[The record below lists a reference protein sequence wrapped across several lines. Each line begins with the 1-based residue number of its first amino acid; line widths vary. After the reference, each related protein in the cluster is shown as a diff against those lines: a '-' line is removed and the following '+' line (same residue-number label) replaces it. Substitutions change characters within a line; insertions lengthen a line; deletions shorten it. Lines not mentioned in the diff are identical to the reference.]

1 MVGRVAGRV
10 ADNFLLHKI
19 VQGRRG
25 EEGGGE
31 EGGGRKGG
39 RNERAKGRTVKTN
52 TPFEFSINDEVID

>member
-25 EEGGGE
+25 EGR
-31 EGGGRKGG
+31 GGGRKGG